1 MWSQKIYKNLSIY
14 DIIEPIFSDNKGTIV
29 SVISQELKNKCK
41 DYELL
46 PDTII
51 NALNDGN
58 RVLLINKFHF
68 IVINSIYLYQ
78 EIRCDKYYFASY
90 FLIINSG
97 IIRYPFDCDKFRISL
112 NSYICSCP
120 FIIKLNLPGKQFEA
134 YVSICC
140 ILIKEFQEQSI
151 PETIEKDLWCRFQ
164 LPHI

>member
-1 MWSQKIYKNLSIY
+1 MRDTVYFTLSI
-14 DIIEPIFSDNKGTIV
+14 
-29 SVISQELKNKCK
+29 
-41 DYELL
+41 
-46 PDTII
+46 
-51 NALNDGN
+51 
-58 RVLLINKFHF
+58 F

-120 FIIKLNLPGKQFEA
+120 FVIKLNLPGKQFEA

-140 ILIKEFQEQSI
+140 ILIKDFQEQSI
-151 PETIEKDLWCRFQ
+151 PETI
-164 LPHI
+164 

>member
-1 MWSQKIYKNLSIY
+1 MHWMME
-14 DIIEPIFSDNKGTIV
+14 IEFYWLTNFI
-29 SVISQELKNKCK
+29 
-41 DYELL
+41 
-46 PDTII
+46 
-51 NALNDGN
+51 
-58 RVLLINKFHF
+58 F

-151 PETIEKDLWCRFQ
+151 PETIEKDLWCRFH
-164 LPHI
+164 LPHILTYFWLRDRTCNTASMQ